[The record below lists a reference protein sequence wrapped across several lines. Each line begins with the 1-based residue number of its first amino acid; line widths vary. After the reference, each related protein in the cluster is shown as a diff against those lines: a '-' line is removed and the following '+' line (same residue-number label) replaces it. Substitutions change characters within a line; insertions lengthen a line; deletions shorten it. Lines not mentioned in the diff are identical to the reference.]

1 MFGFLIAGLVTAL
14 GILIILF
21 KIGLRRVLYWEVP
34 LDVFFTIG
42 VPILMSGTYSGLMT
56 AVFAGIGVSIGLR
69 LLRSWFK
76 VDDPDVFTKMRDKG
90 WLG

>member
-1 MFGFLIAGLVTAL
+1 MLGYLIAGMFTSL

-34 LDVFFTIG
+34 LDIFFTIG

-69 LLRSWFK
+69 VLRGWFK
-76 VDDPDVFTKMRDKG
+76 VTDPDVFTVMRDKG